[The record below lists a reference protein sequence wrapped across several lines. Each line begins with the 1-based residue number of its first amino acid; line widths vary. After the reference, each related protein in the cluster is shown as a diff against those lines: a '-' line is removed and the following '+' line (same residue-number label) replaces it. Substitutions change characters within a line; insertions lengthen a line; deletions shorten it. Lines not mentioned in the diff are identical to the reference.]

1 MPGTTPDPY
10 TLLES
15 SFNASPN
22 FRSHKTLP
30 RRRDEL
36 YSIVPAAVPLKEDP
50 PCSDDET
57 ESQVS
62 SENHTLL
69 GESPLSLNGAES
81 GLPPTPP
88 SNVQEDRPSSTFS
101 LPPYADGVVTLLMSK
116 KSGLSTPVNA
126 RSPPTPDPSP
136 PRTTESMTLPERPL
150 LFPYPSSRADSFK
163 TAREDLTSS
172 ENGNSRS
179 NTPFATPFGEI
190 TSSPPQPDR
199 LSVVREDSHGL
210 GLAFEREDSDATPT
224 DRTRHELSAVAVDNG
239 CEEIQDTP
247 DPQVEDIPNR
257 EWDTNLMRNVT
268 IRRKTKPSPKK
279 KPVAPASPTIGS
291 TSTPRRTSSLR
302 ERVEA
307 SKNSPHTPSFET
319 FAQSIGWPTEP
330 AHITPKEPA
339 HITPKEPA
347 HITPKEPAHSMPKEP
362 AHSTPKE
369 PTHST
374 PKEPAHST
382 PKESAHSTPKESAHS
397 TPKEQSRDVDNKRF
411 SGASM
416 NSTVVEAMVI
426 VAPPR
431 QRRALRHSGKNL
443 AYRAVSD
450 SSAEH
455 ASGVYSSRN
464 SIHSGDI
471 PLHRLVHKT
480 ASING
485 RQSRA
490 SVGSSATGMD
500 RYASPL
506 SIRKRGEERSAST
519 LAHQESLRNVLQPAA
534 DIMSRNSLSRPY
546 LSERSYHKRIASAP
560 EVVRRRDYT
569 LEPRSFL
576 ELSPPL
582 SPTDTNNSSLIP
594 PSNERKMSSTSGY
607 KSYEPSPL
615 SLKVQMERQ
624 SSNDSKNTLNT
635 NKSLPQLPEVAPQE
649 AISVQRSAKSNE
661 SQPPTSRENAV
672 ISPDVP
678 YPSRVAF
685 LESPPPPQQELSSE
699 TVPTVRRGSVSIRG
713 RSEERRRSSTSQD
726 RKSLSRTSTSREG
739 LLRPTPDRQPT
750 EELPHHSYEW
760 NSMRPDGSRRVS
772 FDSSTIQ
779 SGEHAMARHLYAQ
792 TTPFSQTSAVSDTPI
807 EVSEATAVSIYPHNN
822 HSLLVVQQL
831 SRASTLPPESRQ
843 IVEEVHYTTSDLP
856 RPVISVTPP
865 FVDADEHQ
873 QLPQP
878 QGPALTLEPSTP
890 PTNLVLP
897 NVSFSGVDSPLT
909 NPRPPPEPPIIQ
921 FIPPTPMEELERQLA
936 PSPTGSHRP
945 GPPKHSLSHP
955 QRNPQRRMSL
965 VQRARRYSGNIIS
978 PFLARA
984 NSGRGQDASV
994 PHSHENPRIPS
1005 VADDDGSLH
1014 PFWRPR
1020 GFWDGFEDSDS
1031 DSDDAL
1037 PQGGDTS
1044 DVEDYQ
1050 PEPAPRKMVQ
1060 LQRRLTNGFKRDG
1073 GGGFLIG
1080 NSVGIERSGTNKR
1093 RPHIQ
1098 APPRRI
1104 STEPKVLLHPPTAQT
1119 LSSRFGSRPARVE
1132 KRTSRT
1138 SLQSSHSGSGS
1149 GNETRRRERKG
1160 WKQGKSIPGLGM
1172 QVQYIGISGVK
1183 ERLRERKA
1191 EKRRDSI
1198 RKSIG
1203 SRYYVEAGTS
1213 LAS

>member
-22 FRSHKTLP
+22 FRSHRSLP

-36 YSIVPAAVPLKEDP
+36 HTIVPAAVPLKEDL
-50 PCSDDET
+50 PCSDDDT
-57 ESQVS
+57 DSQTS
-62 SENHTLL
+62 SENNTLL

-101 LPPYADGVVTLLMSK
+101 LPPYADGVVTSLMSK

-136 PRTTESMTLPERPL
+136 PRTNESMTLPERPL
-150 LFPYPSSRADSFK
+150 IFAYPSSRADSFK

-190 TSSPPQPDR
+190 PSSPPQPDR
-199 LSVVREDSHGL
+199 LSVVREDSYGL
-210 GLAFEREDSDATPT
+210 GLAFEREDSDTTPT
-224 DRTRHELSAVAVDNG
+224 ERTRHELSGVADGNRR
-239 CEEIQDTP
+239 EETQDTP
-247 DPQVEDIPNR
+247 APRVEDIPNR
-257 EWDTNLMRNVT
+257 EWDTNMMRNVT
-268 IRRKTKPSPKK
+268 IRRKSKPSPKK
-279 KPVAPASPTIGS
+279 NFMAPASPTVVATTS

-307 SKNSPHTPSFET
+307 SKNSPHTPSFEN
-319 FAQSIGWPTEP
+319 FAQSIGWLPEP
-330 AHITPKEPA
+330 AHG
-339 HITPKEPA
+339 
-347 HITPKEPAHSMPKEP
+347 
-362 AHSTPKE
+362 
-369 PTHST
+369 
-374 PKEPAHST
+374 
-382 PKESAHSTPKESAHS
+382 

-416 NSTVVEAMVI
+416 NSSVVEAMVI
-426 VAPPR
+426 VTPPR

-443 AYRAVSD
+443 AYRAASD
-450 SSAEH
+450 SSADH
-455 ASGVYSSRN
+455 TPGVYSSRN
-464 SIHSGDI
+464 SVHSGDI

-490 SVGSSATGMD
+490 SVGSSAAGMD

-519 LAHQESLRNVLQPAA
+519 LAHQESVRNVLQPAA
-534 DIMSRNSLSRPY
+534 DIMSRSSLSRSYP
-546 LSERSYHKRIASAP
+546 SERSYHKRIASAP
-560 EVVRRRDYT
+560 EAVRRRDHT
-569 LEPRSFL
+569 PEPRNFS

-582 SPTDTNNSSLIP
+582 SPTDTNDSSLSSPRIQ
-594 PSNERKMSSTSGY
+594 RKISSTSGY
-607 KSYEPSPL
+607 KSYEPSPFSPRL
-615 SLKVQMERQ
+615 RMDRQ
-624 SSNDSKNTLNT
+624 LSNDSKNTLNT
-635 NKSLPQLPEVAPQE
+635 NKSLPQLPAQPTIEAAPQE
-649 AISVQRSAKSNE
+649 TLSVQQSPKSPEN
-661 SQPPTSRENAV
+661 QPPTNRDEAV

-678 YPSRVAF
+678 YPSHIEF
-685 LESPPPPQQELSSE
+685 QESPPRQDSSSE
-699 TVPTVRRGSVSIRG
+699 TVPTVPRGSLSIRG
-713 RSEERRRSSTSQD
+713 RSEERRRSSISQERNSTSQ
-726 RKSLSRTSTSREG
+726 TSTSRDR
-739 LLRPTPDRQPT
+739 LRPTLDRQLT
-750 EELPHHSYEW
+750 EEMPRQSYEW
-760 NSMRPDGSRRVS
+760 NALRTDGTRRVS
-772 FDSSTIQ
+772 FDNSTIQ
-779 SGEHAMARHLYAQ
+779 SGEHAIARHLYAQ
-792 TTPFSQTSAVSDTPI
+792 TTPFSQISTVSDTPI

-822 HSLLVVQQL
+822 GSLLIVQQL
-831 SRASTLPPESRQ
+831 SRANTLPHEARQ
-843 IVEEVHYTTSDLP
+843 IVEEVHNATSDLAP
-856 RPVISVTPP
+856 PDISVTPP

-873 QLPQP
+873 QSPQP
-878 QGPALTLEPSTP
+878 QGPTLTFEPSTP
-890 PTNLVLP
+890 PMNIDLP
-897 NVSFSGVDSPLT
+897 NSGFSGVDSPLK

-936 PSPTGSHRP
+936 PSPTASHRP
-945 GPPKHSLSHP
+945 GPPKHSVSHP

-978 PFLARA
+978 PLLGRA
-984 NSGRGQDASV
+984 TSGRGRYAGTT
-994 PHSHENPRIPS
+994 HSHENPRVPT
-1005 VADDDGSLH
+1005 VADEDGSLH

-1044 DVEDYQ
+1044 DVEDYE
-1050 PEPAPRKMVQ
+1050 PEPTPRKMVQ
-1060 LQRRLTNGFKRDG
+1060 LQRRLTNGFKRESG
-1073 GGGFLIG
+1073 SGFLIG
-1080 NSVGIERSGTNKR
+1080 NSMGIERSGTNKR
-1093 RPHIQ
+1093 RPHIL
-1098 APPRRI
+1098 PPPKRV
-1104 STEPKVLLHPPTAQT
+1104 STEPKILIQPPTLQT
-1119 LSSRFGSRPARVE
+1119 LSSRFGSRSPRVE
-1132 KRTSRT
+1132 KRTSGT

-1149 GNETRRRERKG
+1149 RSDYESRRDRNARRS
-1160 WKQGKSIPGLGM
+1160 WKQGRTIPGLGM

-1183 ERLRERKA
+1183 ERMRERKA

-1203 SRYYVEAGTS
+1203 SRYYVEGGTS
-1213 LAS
+1213 LGS

>member
-1 MPGTTPDPY
+1 MPGATPDPY

-22 FRSHKTLP
+22 FRSHKSLP

-36 YSIVPAAVPLKEDP
+36 YSITPAAVPLKADL

-62 SENHTLL
+62 SENHTLPR
-69 GESPLSLNGAES
+69 ESPLSLNGAES

-88 SNVQEDRPSSTFS
+88 SNLQEDRPPSTFS
-101 LPPYADGVVTLLMSK
+101 LPPYADGVVTSLMSK

-150 LFPYPSSRADSFK
+150 IFAYPSSRADSFK

-172 ENGNSRS
+172 ENGLSRS
-179 NTPFATPFGEI
+179 TTPFATPLREMP
-190 TSSPPQPDR
+190 SSPPQPDR
-199 LSVVREDSHGL
+199 LSVVREDGHGL
-210 GLAFEREDSDATPT
+210 GLAFEREDNDATPT

-239 CEEIQDTP
+239 REEIQDTP
-247 DPQVEDIPNR
+247 EPRVEDIPNR

-268 IRRKTKPSPKK
+268 IRRKTKPSPR
-279 KPVAPASPTIGS
+279 KPSVAPASPTVGS
-291 TSTPRRTSSLR
+291 TSTPRRTTSLR
-302 ERVEA
+302 DRVEA

-319 FAQSIGWPTEP
+319 FAQTIGWP
-330 AHITPKEPA
+330 A
-339 HITPKEPA
+339 
-347 HITPKEPAHSMPKEP
+347 EPAHSAPKD
-362 AHSTPKE
+362 
-369 PTHST
+369 
-374 PKEPAHST
+374 
-382 PKESAHSTPKESAHS
+382 
-397 TPKEQSRDVDNKRF
+397 QSRDVDTKRF
-411 SGASM
+411 STASM

-426 VAPPR
+426 VTPPR

-443 AYRAVSD
+443 AYRAASD
-450 SSAEH
+450 SSVEH

-464 SIHSGDI
+464 SVHSGDI

-490 SVGSSATGMD
+490 SVVSSAPGVD
-500 RYASPL
+500 RYASPI
-506 SIRKRGEERSAST
+506 SIRKRGEDRSAST
-519 LAHQESLRNVLQPAA
+519 LAHQQSVRNVLQPAA

-546 LSERSYHKRIASAP
+546 SSERSYHKRIASAP
-560 EVVRRRDYT
+560 EVVRRRNYT
-569 LEPRSFL
+569 PEPRSFL
-576 ELSPPL
+576 ELSPPI
-582 SPTDTNNSSLIP
+582 SPTDTNDSSLSSP
-594 PSNERKMSSTSGY
+594 LNERRINSTSSH
-607 KSYEPSPL
+607 KPYEPSPL
-615 SLKVQMERQ
+615 VPKLEMERQ

-635 NKSLPQLPEVAPQE
+635 NKSLPRLPIQPTTELPVQE
-649 AISVQRSAKSNE
+649 ASSLQQSAKSTEN
-661 SQPPTSRENAV
+661 QIPTSRQDAV
-672 ISPDVP
+672 ISPDIP
-678 YPSRVAF
+678 YPSHVAF
-685 LESPPPPQQELSSE
+685 LESPPPPQREPSSE
-699 TVPTVRRGSVSIRG
+699 TVTTVRRGSISIRE
-713 RSEERRRSSTSQD
+713 RSEERKRSLTSQD
-726 RKSLSRTSTSREG
+726 RKSLSRTSTPGEG

-760 NSMRPDGSRRVS
+760 NSMRADGTRRVS

-792 TTPFSQTSAVSDTPI
+792 TTPFSQISAISDTPI
-807 EVSEATAVSIYPHNN
+807 EVSEATTVSIYPHNN

-831 SRASTLPPESRQ
+831 SRASTLPAESRQ
-843 IVEEVHYTTSDLP
+843 IIEGVHYTTSESPHHD
-856 RPVISVTPP
+856 ISATPP

-878 QGPALTLEPSTP
+878 QGPALTFEPSTP
-890 PTNLVLP
+890 PMQLVLP
-897 NVSFSGVDSPLT
+897 DSGISGVDSPLT
-909 NPRPPPEPPIIQ
+909 NPRPPPQPPIIQ

-936 PSPTGSHRP
+936 PSPSGSHRP
-945 GPPKHSLSHP
+945 GPPKHSNSLP
-955 QRNPQRRMSL
+955 QRHPQRRMSL

-984 NSGRGQDASV
+984 SSGRGQHASV
-994 PHSHENPRIPS
+994 SHPHENPRIPS
-1005 VADDDGSLH
+1005 VGDDDGSLH

-1044 DVEDYQ
+1044 DVEDYE
-1050 PEPAPRKMVQ
+1050 PEPTPRKMVQ
-1060 LQRRLTNGFKRDG
+1060 LQRRLTNGFKRDN

-1093 RPHIQ
+1093 RPHIL
-1098 APPRRI
+1098 PPAKRV
-1104 STEPKVLLHPPTAQT
+1104 STEPKVIVQPAT
-1119 LSSRFGSRPARVE
+1119 LQPISTRFGSHSPRVE
-1132 KRTSRT
+1132 KRTSKT
-1138 SLQSSHSGSGS
+1138 SLQSSHSGSAS
-1149 GNETRRRERKG
+1149 GYETRRRERKG

-1183 ERLRERKA
+1183 ERLKERKA

-1213 LAS
+1213 LRS